1 MSSIAGGHHRF
12 SSQPDS
18 VTVILRFFMDLAP
31 LIVPPVRAAEEERR
45 CEELDAAAA
54 RSPFRISLS
63 LIHI

>member
-18 VTVILRFFMDLAP
+18 VTVILRFFMDQAP
-31 LIVPPVRAAEEERR
+31 LIVPPVRGAEEEHH

-54 RSPFRISLS
+54 
-63 LIHI
+63 